1 MTLFS
6 GMGGNILRIGST
18 TSQNILGSADGVAEG
33 VSIGLKAATGASQE
47 GGAGN
52 AKFMSPVTASMV
64 PGIVTKKDAAFAI
77 SSSVNIIGLGS
88 SYTAAGTL
96 QGVPDAFNKMVP
108 FLSLQG
114 ADASGVI
121 KDYKV
126 QISGGILQVTEYEK
140 IGNIYS

>member
-1 MTLFS
+1 
-6 GMGGNILRIGST
+6 
-18 TSQNILGSADGVAEG
+18 
-33 VSIGLKAATGASQE
+33 
-47 GGAGN
+47 
-52 AKFMSPVTASMV
+52 SMI
-64 PGIVTKKDAAFAI
+64 PGQVTKKDAAFAI
-77 SSSVNIIGLGS
+77 SSSINIIGLGS
-88 SYTAAGTL
+88 SYGANGEL
-96 QGVPDAFNKMVP
+96 VGVPDAFNKMIP